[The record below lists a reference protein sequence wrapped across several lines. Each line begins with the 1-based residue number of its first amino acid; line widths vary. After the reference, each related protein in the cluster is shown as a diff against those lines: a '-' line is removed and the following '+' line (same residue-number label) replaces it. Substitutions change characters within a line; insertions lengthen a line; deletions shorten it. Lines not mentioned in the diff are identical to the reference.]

1 MKADPLFEVPVK
13 RHLGLVAFRLRGDDQ
28 PTEQLLRLMNS
39 RGRVHCVPAQ
49 LPDKRYI
56 IRFTV
61 TSARTT
67 MKDIEEDWQEI
78 RHVADLVIGENEEIC
93 PPIVKQKVMLKG
105 IFGSPAP
112 FFWVFLHRFLSF
124 PETRARGHGT
134 FGTSLLLAN
143 SPMSPKVVNGSFAA
157 VYVDQKADSM
167 LSDYL
172 SRLRIAPSDSPGN
185 QIIFLHQ
192 RHILSKNQ

>member
-1 MKADPLFEVPVK
+1 MFEVPVK

-105 IFGSPAP
+105 IFGSPTP
-112 FFWVFLHRFLSF
+112 FFGYFCTVFCLFQKH
-124 PETRARGHGT
+124 EHVVMA
-134 FGTSLLLAN
+134 LLAPLCFWQIHLCHPK
-143 SPMSPKVVNGSFAA
+143 SSMAASQLFMSTKRPIRCLVT
-157 VYVDQKADSM
+157 
-167 LSDYL
+167 
-172 SRLRIAPSDSPGN
+172 I
-185 QIIFLHQ
+185 
-192 RHILSKNQ
+192 